1 MANLQ
6 PNSMQPLPPLTKDDL
21 DYNPYALEIPED
33 VLQLQV
39 DTCNVLEGRVDID
52 TFPEDYQ
59 SKIRN
64 YWRFSATFLTSR
76 SQGIARMTT
85 NTLDLI

>member
-1 MANLQ
+1 MANQ
-6 PNSMQPLPPLTKDDL
+6 QQDSGQPLTKDEL

-39 DTCNVLEGRVDID
+39 DTINVLEGRVEIT
-52 TFPEDYQ
+52 TFPLEYQ
-59 SKIRN
+59 EKIKN
-64 YWRFSATFLTSR
+64 FWRFAATVLNSK
-76 SQGIARMTT
+76 SKGIAKMTV